1 MSKQSC
7 QHLDVDNIIDDLTL
21 SSWLA
26 QKAKNFQLKYLLA
39 HAEDGVIWGY
49 FQDDKL
55 TIAHRI
61 FPEITEFPEL
71 RLLTLQQCRI
81 FGEPGEILLWQTDR
95 GLKSRLIQDD
105 DNTEKLPDEAQ
116 IILGTQGKEKD
127 GFTLLSDGQQGLKHA
142 VPLTGIKFDSDHK
155 KPHRPVRLIVRHYI
169 DYNDA
174 GVARIFLSRLVSLTS
189 KSEKSEKSEVT
200 NDTQAY

>member
-7 QHLDVDNIIDDLTL
+7 QHLDVDSIIDSQSLI
-21 SSWLA
+21 SWLK
-26 QKAKNFQLKYLLA
+26 QKANEFHLKYLLA

-55 TIAHRI
+55 NIAHSI
-61 FPEITEFPEL
+61 FPEVLEFPEL
-71 RLLTLQQCRI
+71 RLLTLQQCRV
-81 FGEPGEILLWQTDR
+81 FGEPGEILLWQTDK
-95 GLKSRLIQDD
+95 GLKARLIQDD
-105 DNTEKLPDEAQ
+105 DNTEKLPDEVQ
-116 IILGTQGKEKD
+116 IILGTQGTEKD

-142 VPLTGIKFDSDHK
+142 VPLTGIQFDHK
-155 KPHRPVRLIVRHYI
+155 EKTQHRPVRLLVRHYI

-189 KSEKSEKSEVT
+189 KS
-200 NDTQAY
+200 